1 MEFAEFLPHRGAKGH
16 IATELEQLFRR
27 VAFNVAV
34 GNRDDHLQN
43 HGFILTDTGWH
54 LAPAFD
60 VNPNIAKGDHV
71 LNIDETDNRPSVV
84 TVIDSGEWYVG
95 SKDRAAQIVEEVVKI
110 TRSWRERAITL
121 QLARVDI
128 ETTVAAFAATETWH
142 RKN

>member
-1 MEFAEFLPHRGAKGH
+1 MAGAQANVLAYMRFPKAHRTQIHTTNPLEHLNAEAKRRTDVVGIFPNGA
-16 IATELEQLFRR
+16 
-27 VAFNVAV
+27 AV
-34 GNRDDHLQN
+34 Q
-43 HGFILTDTGWH
+43 
-54 LAPAFD
+54 
-60 VNPNIAKGDHV
+60 
-71 LNIDETDNRPSVV
+71 